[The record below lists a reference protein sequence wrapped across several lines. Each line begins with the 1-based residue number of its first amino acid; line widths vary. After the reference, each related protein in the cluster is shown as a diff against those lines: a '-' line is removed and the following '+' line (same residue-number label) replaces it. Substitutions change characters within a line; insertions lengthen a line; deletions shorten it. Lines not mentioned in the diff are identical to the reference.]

1 MRFFRTWANLKF
13 NILGYRPEFK
23 SIECENVDKFI
34 TPILTDKQ
42 ATLHELQTIYS
53 LEDALK
59 MNEIVL
65 VKRINEYLA
74 AKQAQNSIKK
84 QR

>member
-23 SIECENVDKFI
+23 TVDVENMDKFI
-34 TPILTDKQ
+34 TPILNDKQ

-53 LEDALK
+53 LEDAFKL
-59 MNEIVL
+59 NELVL
-65 VKRINEYLA
+65 VSRFNQYLA
-74 AKQAQNSIKK
+74 AKQAENKMN
-84 QR
+84 RRA